1 MREDEIERADDYEGP
16 LDLPDDFDAEDEG
29 DVHPRASLTDDLT
42 ALFED
47 GKTYAEAEL
56 QYQKS
61 RAAYSAN
68 RIKYALVYGAGAFA
82 ILHMALIGL
91 TVGAVIALAPLVG
104 PWLATLIVV
113 GLLVLGGVILLRK
126 LKGKIDDVRWAF
138 RDEDEGGRKE

>member
-1 MREDEIERADDYEGP
+1 MRDDDFERTRDASRP
-16 LDLPDDFDAEDEG
+16 LDLPDDYETDDFEEPRA
-29 DVHPRASLTDDLT
+29 RASLTDDIT
-42 ALFED
+42 ALLED

-68 RIKYALVYGAGAFA
+68 RLKYALVYGAGAFA
-82 ILHMALIGL
+82 IFHMALIGL

-113 GLLVLGGVILLRK
+113 GSLILVGVFLLRK
-126 LKGKIDDVRWAF
+126 LKSKIDDVRWAF
-138 RDEDEGGRKE
+138 GEDERGGSEE